1 VKRLSKAVV
10 WTGMAAAIQSARR
23 LPPPVLETAFA
34 GLGLLQGVLR
44 PSRARR
50 AYRWASGLERPGLR
64 RWRLGAAVL
73 ANRGRAIALSGLP
86 ALVPPETFRRRV
98 TIEGAE
104 HLAAAAR
111 GGGTILLG
119 LHVLP
124 GVATLALAAH
134 GHRLVPTGM
143 AGAFKGWTLAQPS
156 WAPLLDEWR
165 RGGILWRDERSAAG
179 GLAHLLSLL
188 LQGATVHL
196 TADGPFGREA
206 FRISLPAGA
215 LVVRSGWWTLR
226 RLTRATTLPIL
237 ARREGRRL
245 VVAIHAPLP
254 EPADDPGEDL
264 RACRA
269 SLAPLVAELV
279 RRAPAQC
286 EVLATWPDTPTATA
300 AAREPAS
307 KAALPDLTMRL

>member
-1 VKRLSKAVV
+1 MKRLSKGVDRTV
-10 WTGMAAAIQSARR
+10 MAAAIQSARR

-34 GLGLLQGVLR
+34 GVGLLQGVLR
-44 PSRARR
+44 PSRGRR
-50 AYRWASGLERPGLR
+50 AYRWASGLEPPGLR
-64 RWRLGAAVL
+64 RWQLAAAVL
-73 ANRGRAIALSGLP
+73 ANRGRVIAISGLP
-86 ALVPPETFRRRV
+86 ALVPPETFRRHV
-98 TIEGAE
+98 TIEGTE
-104 HLAAAAR
+104 HLAAAAQR
-111 GGGTILLG
+111 GGTILLG

-134 GHRLVPTGM
+134 GYRLVPTGM
-143 AGAFKGWTLAQPS
+143 AGAFKGWTLAEAS

-165 RGGILWRDERSAAG
+165 RGILWRDERSAAG
-179 GLAHLLSLL
+179 GLAHLRGLL
-188 LQGATVHL
+188 LRGATVHL

-237 ARREGRRL
+237 ARRDGRRL
-245 VVAIHAPLP
+245 VVAVHAPLP
-254 EPADDPGEDL
+254 EPTDDPGDDV

-269 SLAPLVAELV
+269 ALVPLVAELV

-286 EVLATWPDTPTATA
+286 EALASWPDTPTATA
-300 AAREPAS
+300 VPRQSAS
-307 KAALPDLTMRL
+307 EAALSDVTMRP